1 MILEIFEMNLTEETK
16 ASLVAVTFFILFLL
30 TIGICWHVYNVQYNR
45 SISEISLSMRCRESG
60 GSMIEG
66 ESNTGGDTTHFSIC
80 VPAEAFY
87 CADIE

>member
-1 MILEIFEMNLTEETK
+1 MPLTEETK
-16 ASLVAVTFFILFLL
+16 ASLVALVFFILFIS
-30 TIGICWHVYNVQYNR
+30 TIGICWYVYDMQRYR
-45 SISEISLSMRCRESG
+45 SNSDITLSMRCRDSG

-66 ESNTGGDTTHFSIC
+66 ESDTNGDMTHFSIC

>member
-1 MILEIFEMNLTEETK
+1 
-16 ASLVAVTFFILFLL
+16 
-30 TIGICWHVYNVQYNR
+30 
-45 SISEISLSMRCRESG
+45 
-60 GSMIEG
+60 MIEG